1 MEAAESCRDQK
12 REQTEAVE
20 GEIEGVGVKREE
32 EPRKQGSE
40 RIFGVWR
47 EGAYV
52 VSSYYTRIYWGEE
65 ESAEKVFSIV

>member
-1 MEAAESCRDQK
+1 M
-12 REQTEAVE
+12 
-20 GEIEGVGVKREE
+20 KREE

-65 ESAEKVFSIV
+65 ESAEKVFSVV